1 MFAPRT
7 RGLFDFFAAVT
18 CLWAAAYHTPPGA
31 LVRGAVAKVLS
42 QKNTARPL
50 LAYYS
55 GGVYDAQV
63 IDTPQEVVDLP
74 QPSLL
79 AAVPQ
84 GPAIGR
90 GVFATLK
97 KSGSDQKNSSAALAR
112 RYSVDLARLDDPSQG
127 PELYGVLIAKAQ
139 TDLGSEDAAV
149 LAAFAG
155 YPAADFAVQRAKAE
169 HRALSLEVLAQQLPP
184 SERGAIDAASQA
196 LTLGSAYAL
205 GWPVP
210 SRTRVSS
217 PFGLRTHPTLGTQK
231 MHTGIDLALVEG
243 SEVRASAGGTVRRAS
258 EDGVNGKVVIIDHGR
273 GISTAYCH
281 NSRLLVATGQVVKAG
296 DVISESGNTGR
307 STGPHLHY
315 QLELAHT
322 PMDPFLFKSANS
334 VDQLVL
340 GAAKLPVPPKPI
352 VPTVPAPAPPAP
364 KKPNPKLL
372 DAFKAATAPAV
383 LDAGVHEPPAPAPES
398 PTNATEF

>member
-7 RGLFDFFAAVT
+7 RGLFDFFAAAV
-18 CLWAAAYHTPPGA
+18 CLWAAAYYTPPGA
-31 LVRGAVAKVLS
+31 LVRGAVAKVVGAKS
-42 QKNTARPL
+42 TTRPL

-55 GGVYDAQV
+55 GGVYESQV

-90 GVFATLK
+90 GVYATLK
-97 KSGSDQKNSSAALAR
+97 KAGTDHRKSSTALAR
-112 RYSVDLARLDDPSQG
+112 RYAIDPARLEDPSQG
-127 PELYGVLIAKAQ
+127 PELYGVLVARAQ
-139 TDLGSEDAAV
+139 ADLGSEDAAV

-169 HRALSLEVLAQQLPP
+169 HRPLSLEVLAQQLPP

-217 PFGLRTHPTLGTQK
+217 PFGVRTHPTLGTQK
-231 MHTGIDLALVEG
+231 MHTGIDLAIAEG

-258 EDGVNGKVVIIDHGR
+258 EDAVNGKVVIIDHGR

-281 NSRLLVATGQVVKAG
+281 NSRLLVATGQAVNAG

-322 PMDPFLFKSANS
+322 PMDPFLFKAANS

-340 GAAKLPVPPKPI
+340 GAAKLPLPPKPL
-352 VPTVPAPAPPAP
+352 VPTVPAPAPPTP

-372 DAFKAATAPAV
+372 EAFKASAVQPV
-383 LDAGVHEPPAPAPES
+383 LDAGVHEPAPDPQS